1 MFIKQNKVNGFLYVE
16 FREHPIVNFKNKKG
30 TLFDISAEEFP
41 TFTPDFTKDGHFNQH
56 QYCVCLVNKTFAF
69 SAIQL
74 LRFLGYQSSQLLAP
88 SQWLEDFSALLKLNQ
103 DNPLI
108 KAHQNKLNLVRSIV
122 LDKFKQLTGK
132 NGPDLKIIFS
142 ADFHEDKRFCIISL
156 KEEVKAKKDL
166 DAKRFLLLRR
176 RTDYLQEV
184 AADESANFIKAIDME
199 LTFWEETKT
208 FNHKEK
214 KSKRIIFKESAK
226 ELANIFRQFKEIKN
240 KDGDLVFEGSVSD
253 YSRLIVSNFSRVGGE
268 LFIES
273 SIRRY
278 LSDYNIKKGSNE
290 AKGLDTNFNLE
301 KD

>member
-1 MFIKQNKVNGFLYVE
+1 ME

-41 TFTPDFTKDGHFNQH
+41 TSTPDFIKNGHFNQH
-56 QYCVCLVNKTFAF
+56 QYCICLINKTFAF

-74 LRFLGYQSSQLLAP
+74 LRFLGYQSGQLLAP

-122 LDKFKQLTGK
+122 LDKFNQLTGR
-132 NGPDLKIIFS
+132 NNSESKIISS
-142 ADFHEDKRFCIISL
+142 ADFYEDKRFCIINL
-156 KEEVKAKKDL
+156 KDEVKAKKDL

-176 RTDYLQEV
+176 RTDFLQEV
-184 AADESANFIKAIDME
+184 SADESASFIKAIDME

-208 FNHKEK
+208 LNHEEK
-214 KSKRIIFKESAK
+214 KSKSITFKESAK
-226 ELANIFRQFKEIKN
+226 ELAKIFKQLKEIKN

-253 YSRLIVSNFSRVGGE
+253 YSRLIVSNFSKVGGE
-268 LFIES
+268 LFTES
-273 SIRRY
+273 SMRRY
-278 LSDYNIKKGSNE
+278 LSDYNIKNGSNE